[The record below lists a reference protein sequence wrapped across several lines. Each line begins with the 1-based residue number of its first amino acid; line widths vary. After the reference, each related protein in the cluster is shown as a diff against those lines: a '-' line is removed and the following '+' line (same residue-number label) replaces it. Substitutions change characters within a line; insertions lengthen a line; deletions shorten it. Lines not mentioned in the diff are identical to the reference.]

1 MYYWRHS
8 CIKGNLA
15 CMIRIAL
22 VDDKRQMRIGFS
34 EKLREAGDMTL
45 LFMAENGKIFLEEM
59 KSRTREEWPEVVLM
73 DIDMPELNGIET
85 VSMAK
90 EIYPET
96 EFIMLTVFDD
106 DDKIFDAIR
115 AGATG
120 YLLKDERRDQLLA
133 AIRDVHLHK
142 AVPFSPVIARKA
154 LQLLSQAPQPAA
166 SVEKDTPL
174 SERETEVLQGLVAGD
189 DFREIANKLFVSP
202 HTVRNHIAS
211 IYRKLH
217 VANKVQ
223 AIKIALKNKWIK

>member
-1 MYYWRHS
+1 
-8 CIKGNLA
+8 
-15 CMIRIAL
+15 MIRIAL

-34 EKLREAGDMTL
+34 EKLREADDMNV
-45 LFMAENGKIFLEEM
+45 LFLAENGRIFLEEM
-59 KSRTREEWPEVVLM
+59 KTRSREEWPDVVLM

-85 VSMAK
+85 VTIAK
-90 EIYPET
+90 EIYPDT

-120 YLLKDERRDQLLA
+120 YLLKDERREQLLA

-154 LQLLSQAPQPAA
+154 LQLLSQAAQAKGSTPVA
-166 SVEKDTPL
+166 TPL
-174 SERETEVLQGLVAGD
+174 SERETEVLQVLVAGD

-202 HTVRNHIAS
+202 HTIRNHIAS

-217 VANKVQ
+217 VTNKVQ
-223 AIKIALKNKWIK
+223 AIKIALKNKWIN

>member
-1 MYYWRHS
+1 
-8 CIKGNLA
+8 
-15 CMIRIAL
+15 MIRIAL
-22 VDDKRQMRIGFS
+22 VDDKRQMRMGFS
-34 EKLREAGDMTL
+34 EKLREAEDIVV
-45 LFMAENGKIFLEEM
+45 LFLAENGRIFLEEM
-59 KSRTREEWPEVVLM
+59 KSRSREEWPDVVLM

-85 VSMAK
+85 MTLAK
-90 EIYPET
+90 EIYPDT

-120 YLLKDERRDQLLA
+120 YLLKDESRQQLLA

-154 LQLLSQAPQPAA
+154 LQLLSQAAQVTGSTPVA
-166 SVEKDTPL
+166 TPL

-189 DFREIANKLFVSP
+189 DFREIANRLFVSP

-217 VANKVQ
+217 VTNKVQ
-223 AIKIALKNKWIK
+223 AIRIALKNKWI